1 MSNKTIFKRVA
12 LVAITALGSGLLTVA
27 PAQAAAPDDLAAGD
41 IQLASTTAT
50 PGVCKVDTTT
60 GEQDIT
66 VVAGRTFLLNT
77 TSGGS
82 GEKAYIKLAGNVTV
96 SSSTGWSA
104 ATLTTLNDTAAGS
117 LSPDTLYANTGDSA
131 TILAGAVGT
140 GTLTISSTSTSAA
153 IEVIAVTV
161 VASCANNVLDL
172 AETYAQLRTYTTG
185 DATSNNDLATT
196 FASSATAY
204 LHVATND
211 TYGNN
216 LTGTGVLIATA
227 TNGAIVSWDGAAS
240 NQVSTAISTA
250 RGSDNIVYIT
260 KPTATSS
267 APLSTVVTV
276 TLDGVTITAKSLKFR
291 GVPATIEIKDVT
303 VGKIDSV
310 GVFRARVFDSA
321 GNALPSV
328 TVSDDATAN
337 AATATAAITTGVSA
351 AAVTLTDGDWSASTQ
366 GQFTCTKGGTATL
379 NVRAT
384 VSSIAGTYVNKSF
397 PIACGG
403 ALATWTI
410 SMDKAVYA
418 PGEIAVF
425 TVTGKDANGFPVN
438 TTDTLGTLVEAFTGG
453 EWVSTPVTG
462 DKFDSAAGVKNY
474 SLKIG
479 NTEGS
484 YVGSFKITGSVDTKA
499 KTVTYKVA
507 SATPTVTNAEVLK
520 SIVALIA
527 SINKQIQALQKL
539 ILKRK

>member
-1 MSNKTIFKRVA
+1 MSNKTIFKRIA
-12 LVAITALGSGLLTVA
+12 LVAITALGSGLLAVA
-27 PAQAAAPDDLAAGD
+27 PAQAAAPNDIAAGD
-41 IQLASTTAT
+41 IQIASTTAN

-66 VVAGRTFLLNT
+66 VVTGRTFLLNT

-82 GEKAYIKLAGNVTV
+82 GEKAYVKLAGNLNV

-104 ATLTTLNDTAAGS
+104 ATLTTLDDTAVGS
-117 LSPDTLYANTGDSA
+117 LAPTTLYANTGDSA
-131 TILAGAVGT
+131 TIVAGAVGT
-140 GTLTISSTSTSAA
+140 GTITISSTSTSASV
-153 IEVIAVTV
+153 EVIAVTI
-161 VASCANNVLDL
+161 VASCANDTLDL

-196 FASSATAY
+196 FANAATAY
-204 LHVATND
+204 LHIATND

-260 KPTATSS
+260 QPTAG
-267 APLSTVVTV
+267 AGVPLSTVVTV
-276 TLDGVTITAKSLKFR
+276 TLDGTTVTSKALKFR

-310 GVFRARVFDSA
+310 GVFRARVLDSA

-337 AATATAAITTGVSA
+337 SATATAKITTGVSA
-351 AAVTLTDGDWSASTQ
+351 SAVTLTDGDWSSSTQ
-366 GQFTCTKGGTATL
+366 GQYTCTTGGTATL
-379 NVRAT
+379 NVRA
-384 VSSIAGTYVNKSF
+384 VISSVAGTYAKKSF

-410 SMDKAVYA
+410 SMDKASYA
-418 PGEIAVF
+418 PGEVATL
-425 TVTGKDANGFPVN
+425 TVSGKDANGFPVN
-438 TTDTLGTLVEAFTGG
+438 TTDTLGTVEYSFGG
-453 EWVSTPVTG
+453 MTAVTAPTAS
-462 DKFDSAAGVKNY
+462 DKFSSAAGVKTY
-474 SLKIG
+474 TFAVGTS
-479 NTEGS
+479 EGS
-484 YVGSFKITGSVDTKA
+484 FVGTFKITGSTDTSA
-499 KTVTYKVA
+499 KTVLYKVA
-507 SATPTVTNAEVLK
+507 PSTATVSNADVLK

-539 ILKRK
+539 ILRR